1 VIKSKLP
8 PKYGPFKN
16 GDLAHKGYNKTIGA
30 NWPYIEEME
39 KDPVMYHPNKTS
51 SFLSNGKPPVWKD
64 VTNAQSTP
72 IKTIHDNYRNSA
84 KEAPNQLLLGAAD
97 QNRALYLSRMVNASR
112 KKQ

>member
-1 VIKSKLP
+1 
-8 PKYGPFKN
+8 
-16 GDLAHKGYNKTIGA
+16 
-30 NWPYIEEME
+30 ME
-39 KDPVMYHPNKTS
+39 KDPVKYHPNKTS
-51 SFLSNGKPPVWKD
+51 SFISKPPVWRD

-84 KEAPNQLLLGAAD
+84 KEGPNQLLLNAAE